1 MLYCQ
6 TPLSRAIESAFYNLD
21 KTTAS
26 WIISNE
32 NEEEIFMKSEQTMK
46 NTDDLP
52 LSDELVSAYLHDN
65 PEFFSRNN
73 ELMTSLR
80 LSDNQRGTVSLVE
93 RQQQQ
98 LRQKVHSLEDEITQL
113 MSVASHNES
122 LFMLYSDLYLRLI
135 DCQSANELL
144 DCLTQTTTELLSL
157 SAFKLWLVKAVDV
170 EHDSL
175 SNNDCLG
182 VMQNRL
188 SKSDYYFGRLQQS
201 EQELI
206 FNKNC
211 TGSVVLVKLN
221 HNDQELGFLAIS
233 SDDAHHFDPRMDTL
247 LLSQFKRLVA
257 KLLQQQ
263 LAL

>member
-1 MLYCQ
+1 
-6 TPLSRAIESAFYNLD
+6 
-21 KTTAS
+21 
-26 WIISNE
+26 
-32 NEEEIFMKSEQTMK
+32 MKSEQPKM

-52 LSDELVSAYLHDN
+52 LTDDLVSAYLHDN

-73 ELMTSLR
+73 GLMTSLR
-80 LSDNQRGTVSLVE
+80 LQDTQRGTISLVE

-98 LRQKVHSLEDEITQL
+98 LRQKVHNLEDEITQL
-113 MSVASHNES
+113 MSVASQNES
-122 LFMLYSDLYLRLI
+122 LFMLYSDLYLRLL
-135 DCQSANELL
+135 DCQSARELL
-144 DCLTQTTTELLSL
+144 DCLVQTTTELLSL
-157 SAFKLWLVKAVDV
+157 SAFKLWLVKPVDV

-188 SKSDYYFGRLQQS
+188 SNSDYYFGRLQQS

-206 FNKNC
+206 FSHNF
-211 TGSVVLVKLN
+211 TGSVVLVKLT
-221 HNDQELGFLAIS
+221 HDDKELGFLAIS

-257 KLLQQQ
+257 KLLQQH
-263 LAL
+263 LAF